1 MTTPCYCTN
10 LRLAARK
17 LSAIYDRALEP
28 FGINI
33 AQYFLLRTIRNK
45 QPVSLTE
52 VGLQTE
58 LDRST
63 VGRNVRVLE
72 RMGLVQ
78 TRRSETDQR
87 EAQVSLSNAGTA
99 LMRDAEPV
107 WEGCQHRFVRRLG
120 RDQVD
125 ALSALLEA
133 I

>member
-1 MTTPCYCTN
+1 MMTPCYCTN

-17 LSAIYDRALEP
+17 LSAIYDTALEP

-52 VGLQTE
+52 VGLHAE

-87 EAQVSLSNAGTA
+87 EAQVSLSSDGSA
-99 LMRDAEPV
+99 LMRDAEPI
-107 WEGCQHRFVRRLG
+107 WESCQHRFVRRLG
-120 RDQVD
+120 RDKADV
-125 ALSALLEA
+125 LSALLEA